1 VSKAGFLTD
10 NQSVKSLARIGSFR
24 LFTMGDGAAEP
35 VPTGDQRWRISL
47 PTAAPGWVS
56 LPIAYSPLWVA
67 RTDGVPLAVRRDK
80 RGLLEVALVAA
91 GSSVELEHRAGA
103 AEWAGVA
110 VSLGAVL
117 ALLAVWWRRTPRA

>member
-1 VSKAGFLTD
+1 MS
-10 NQSVKSLARIGSFR
+10 
-24 LFTMGDGAAEP
+24 AA
-35 VPTGDQRWRISL
+35 QRWRISL
-47 PTAAPGWVS
+47 PTAPPGWVS

-67 RTDGVPLAVRRDK
+67 RADGGPLAVRRNE
-80 RGLLEVALVAA
+80 RGLLEVALIAA
-91 GSSVELEHRAGA
+91 ASSVELEHRAGA

>member
-1 VSKAGFLTD
+1 MA
-10 NQSVKSLARIGSFR
+10 
-24 LFTMGDGAAEP
+24 DGAAEP
-35 VPTGDQRWRISL
+35 VPTGDQRWRIPL
-47 PTAAPGWVS
+47 PPTAPGWVS

-67 RTDGVPLAVRRDK
+67 RADGAPLAVRRDE

-91 GSSVELEHRAGA
+91 ASSVELEHRAGT

-117 ALLAVWWRRTPRA
+117 ALLAVWWRRAPRA